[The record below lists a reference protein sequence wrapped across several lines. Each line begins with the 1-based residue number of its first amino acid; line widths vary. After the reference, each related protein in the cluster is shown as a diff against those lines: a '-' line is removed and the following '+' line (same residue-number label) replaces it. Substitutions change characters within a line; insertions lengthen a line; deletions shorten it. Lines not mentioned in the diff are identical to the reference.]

1 MKLLLV
7 TFALLLGAL
16 TLSSCAD
23 SLGGDLRPD
32 GSISPCGG
40 DHTDSEAC
48 GKATFNARVIGQ
60 IHAGQSFADVRSI
73 MKHDAE
79 RRTIDNNR
87 ESWAYITDYQAE
99 MMTWITFTDGK
110 VSAMTTGP
118 WKESK

>member
-1 MKLLLV
+1 MKSLLV
-7 TFALLLGAL
+7 IFALLLATI

-32 GSISPCGG
+32 GSISSCGG
-40 DHTDSEAC
+40 HHTDSEAC
-48 GKATFNARVIGQ
+48 GRATFNARVIGQ
-60 IHAGQSFADVRSI
+60 IHAGQPFAEVRSI

-79 RRTIDNNR
+79 RRTIDNNS
-87 ESWAYITDYQAE
+87 ESWGYISDYQAE